1 MALYRQEL
9 IDVFKTS
16 KNSTTADSVTLT
28 GIALGNS
35 ENGEVI
41 IQLGDPIE
49 ELLDE
54 ENDGFVETF
63 LDDELDDSIDN
74 AYEDELEEEYG
85 EDDEYDE
92 EDLEETEI
100 VYIGDDEEAEGS
112 EEYPEDNT
120 DEEGNI
126 IEEVE

>member
-1 MALYRQEL
+1 MVLYNVDL
-9 IDVFKTS
+9 IDVFKTNKS
-16 KNSTTADSVTLT
+16 STSTNAVTLI

-41 IQLGDPIE
+41 VQLGDPIE

-54 ENDGFVETF
+54 ENDGYVETF

-74 AYEDELEEEYG
+74 AYEDELEEEFG
-85 EDDEYDE
+85 EDDEIDE
-92 EDLEETEI
+92 EGLEETEV
-100 VYIGDDEEAEGS
+100 VYIGDDEESEDS
-112 EEYPEDNT
+112 EEYPDDNL
-120 DEEGNI
+120 DEEGNV